1 MPWAGMSLTKVNLDL
16 RRLWS
21 TFASAVAHLPTRLCN
36 SEVISLSSPLPAR
49 EQRPLT
55 LLLLLL
61 EAHCPAPRCGK
72 EARVYPFASHPVPGP
87 PQSIAKDFL
96 SPPGLALG
104 F

>member
-21 TFASAVAHLPTRLCN
+21 TFASAVAHLPAAFAIAKSFPSPALSLHGSRDPSHCYCSSWRLTA
-36 SEVISLSSPLPAR
+36 LP
-49 EQRPLT
+49 
-55 LLLLLL
+55 
-61 EAHCPAPRCGK
+61 PRCGN

-96 SPPGLALG
+96 SPPGLALW